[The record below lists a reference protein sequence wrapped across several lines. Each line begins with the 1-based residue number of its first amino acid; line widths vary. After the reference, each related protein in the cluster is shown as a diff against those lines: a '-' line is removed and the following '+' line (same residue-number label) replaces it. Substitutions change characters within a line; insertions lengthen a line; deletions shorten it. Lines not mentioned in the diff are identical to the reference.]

1 MPQTTDPLLG
11 WRNRVHQGDALE
23 LMGQLPDEC
32 VGLVVTSPPYNL
44 LNSTGGG
51 MRGQGS
57 GDWTSARI
65 EQLSRG
71 YPEHS
76 DDMPRDEYI
85 IWQRLCIDQML
96 RLLTQDGAIFYV
108 HRPRMQNGLEES
120 PRDILDGYHV
130 RQAIIWDKGGGP
142 NHSPYAFTPG
152 HEVIYLIVKDPSPDG
167 YRCREGVD
175 YSTVW
180 RVPRD
185 KDTSHPAPFP
195 VEIARRCI
203 SASNAGV
210 ILDPFVGS
218 GSTAVAA
225 VIEGRDYIGIDLHA
239 GYCQSARKRV
249 QRARPGVE
257 LADDDTP
264 PVDDTPPLTPPPDD
278 ADGQLTPPL
287 TPPVDA
293 IPPLTPPPDDA
304 DGQPT
309 PPLTPPVGDT
319 PPLKER
325 ELLVYSHIRSLVAGN
340 GGYPVETNARRI
352 ATEIKRGERS
362 VQRASTELQRYGY
375 IVVID
380 RGRNALYGLPGAT
393 ADDFGMT
400 LAIQPKRSGVAEWRS
415 GGVYPGPGPGINQ
428 SEVTIGINRDPGPGH
443 LTTPPLTPPP
453 QDDLPN
459 PASVWRAVLGRLQLE
474 MPREHFDAFLQ
485 PCVGHAW
492 RDSNL
497 IVAAASS
504 FVVSWLVLPLHQS
517 MADEALAVTVG
528 VPAAVVY
535 EAMPSV
541 VSAGRTAPIAT
552 NVPELAVEDAGEPA
566 VCQHHAEPR
575 WRKRSRWPAAKS
587 IEKREGDEIHYC
599 AGDSGTCSWVGSRK
613 FGVLVDVG
621 EEELNPY
628 DLPRIYNAA
637 QYRRSN
643 PDRGRWL

>member
-51 MRGQGS
+51 MRGQSS

-85 IWQRLCIDQML
+85 VWQRLCIDQML

-130 RQAIIWDKGGGP
+130 RQAIIWDKDGGP

-167 YRCREGVD
+167 YRRREGID

-203 SASNAGV
+203 SASNAAV
-210 ILDPFVGS
+210 VLDPFVGS

-239 GYCQSARKRV
+239 GYCQSSRKRLASASPRDDSPSV
-249 QRARPGVE
+249 DSPDDSPAYDSPSVDSPDDSPSWAIVPVLWDPIDKAVYDRIAKLQKDSKLQAIPLDQTAMADELGSSPRSVSRAIAKLKTERALTIQRQRGPSLYSVSSEIPRWPVRVGGGMGT
-257 LADDDTP
+257 LPSTMRSDDSPDSPADDSP
-264 PVDDTPPLTPPPDD
+264 ADDSPRFATARVPGPGLTPS
-278 ADGQLTPPL
+278 
-287 TPPVDA
+287 
-293 IPPLTPPPDDA
+293 INSE
-304 DGQPT
+304 
-309 PPLTPPVGDT
+309 
-319 PPLKER
+319 K
-325 ELLVYSHIRSLVAGN
+325 
-340 GGYPVETNARRI
+340 
-352 ATEIKRGERS
+352 EIKE
-362 VQRASTELQRYGY
+362 
-375 IVVID
+375 
-380 RGRNALYGLPGAT
+380 
-393 ADDFGMT
+393 
-400 LAIQPKRSGVAEWRS
+400 
-415 GGVYPGPGPGINQ
+415 GPGPGQWRIL
-428 SEVTIGINRDPGPGH
+428 SRG
-443 LTTPPLTPPP
+443 
-453 QDDLPN
+453 QDDSPTEDTPTDLSN
-459 PASVWRAVLGRLQLE
+459 PASMWRAVLGRLQLE
-474 MPREHFDAFLQ
+474 MPREHFNTFLQ

-492 RDSNL
+492 EDGNL
-497 IVAAASS
+497 VVAAASP
-504 FVVSWLVLPLHQS
+504 FIVSWLVLPLHQS
-517 MADEALAVTVG
+517 MADEALSASVDR
-528 VPAAVVY
+528 PAVVVY
-535 EAMPSV
+535 KAMPSV
-541 VSAGRTAPIAT
+541 AQAGRTAPVAA
-552 NVPELAVEDAGEPA
+552 NVSPSVEDAGEPA
-566 VCQHHAEPR
+566 VCPHHPEPR
-575 WRKRSRWPAAKS
+575 WRKRSRWATTKK
-587 IEKREGDEIHYC
+587 IEAREGDEIYYC
-599 AGDSGTCSWVGSRK
+599 AGDSGTCTWAGSLK
-613 FGVLVDVG
+613 LGVLVDVG

-637 QYRRSN
+637 QNRRSN